1 MEQSLNV
8 NPETVCFIIARA
20 REFQAKDEVVI
31 PDEPADANGDWAL
44 DILEDHRD
52 DMTLQEVQ
60 SAVADLEPD
69 QQYDLVALMWVGRG
83 DYDVDDWQGAVIAA
97 TEAWTERTADYLMT
111 TPLAADYLEEGLE
124 LLGYSCEE

>member
-1 MEQSLNV
+1 MEQTLNV

-69 QQYDLVALMWVGRG
+69 QQYELVALMWVGRG
-83 DYDVDDWQGAVIAA
+83 DYDVDDWDSAVLAA

-111 TPLAADYLEEGLE
+111 TPMAADYLEEGLE

>member
-69 QQYDLVALMWVGRG
+69 QQYELVALMWVGRG

>member
-1 MEQSLNV
+1 MEQTLNV

-60 SAVADLEPD
+60 STVADLEPD
-69 QQYDLVALMWVGRG
+69 QQYELVALMWVGRG
-83 DYDVDDWQGAVIAA
+83 DYDVDDWDGAVLAA

-111 TPLAADYLEEGLE
+111 TPMAADYLEEALE

>member
-1 MEQSLNV
+1 VEQSLNV

>member
-1 MEQSLNV
+1 MEQLLNV

-69 QQYDLVALMWVGRG
+69 QQYELVALMWVGRG
-83 DYDVDDWQGAVIAA
+83 DYDVDDWQGAVLAA

>member
-1 MEQSLNV
+1 MEQTLNV

-60 SAVADLEPD
+60 STVADLEPD
-69 QQYDLVALMWVGRG
+69 QQYELVALMW
-83 DYDVDDWQGAVIAA
+83 
-97 TEAWTERTADYLMT
+97 
-111 TPLAADYLEEGLE
+111 
-124 LLGYSCEE
+124 